1 MTAGI
6 ANTQN
11 KFRRHIKHAKVV
23 GSEIVARDKDCP
35 KTVARNMK
43 PLPHKVYNVKE
54 AMYQEQLPPTNP
66 MIKIKVQVDSKSYQN
81 HKPRLP
87 CGMLMSFLKKTGD
100 QKLELDESRPLPTME
115 LVADTGAQVDI
126 IGVAHINKIG
136 LVREHLLRT
145 AVNLDCANETEATVL
160 GVFFA
165 KISGRSVV
173 TGEETTTKSMVYVIK
188 GKVCLMSKTTLTA
201 LGCLPKEFPQI
212 GKYLDTEACQ
222 ALAIVNN
229 DAHAISDVGRVGPKR
244 FHKPG
249 MVTKRDAIPSHDSE
263 DDAQIQEIVHSA
275 VRQPPGEC
283 DPDSPLPCSCP
294 RRQFDNP
301 PDSLPMPA
309 TASNREELEQFIRNW
324 YAASAFNA
332 CKRQSWPI
340 TEGPPM
346 KIFTKPDAVPVCIRK
361 PAAVPLHLRKAV
373 QADINADVAKGVLE
387 KVPYGT
393 PDTWCTRMVITLK
406 KSGKP
411 RRTID
416 LSALSK
422 ACIRETHHTRSPTK
436 VARTVPAS
444 LPQ

>member
-1 MTAGI
+1 MDSLFPMPPPFLMSLVRSSPSTDTRVAETPQLDLAATILFIEAREAGKRSAGVLSGSIPASSQANKAALVTEDRVQDTIGVESCRYCGRTGHGRSPNGDTRKKSCPAWDKECSKCSKKGHFKKCCQSKITAESHKISMHKMTAGI

-212 GKYLDTEACQ
+212 GKYLDTEACH
-222 ALAIVNN
+222 ALGIANN
-229 DAHAISDVGRVGPKR
+229 DAPAIGSADTGEDSSLVQGTPCTRVG
-244 FHKPG
+244 
-249 MVTKRDAIPSHDSE
+249 
-263 DDAQIQEIVHSA
+263 
-275 VRQPPGEC
+275 
-283 DPDSPLPCSCP
+283 
-294 RRQFDNP
+294 
-301 PDSLPMPA
+301 
-309 TASNREELEQFIRNW
+309 
-324 YAASAFNA
+324 
-332 CKRQSWPI
+332 
-340 TEGPPM
+340 
-346 KIFTKPDAVPVCIRK
+346 
-361 PAAVPLHLRKAV
+361 
-373 QADINADVAKGVLE
+373 
-387 KVPYGT
+387 
-393 PDTWCTRMVITLK
+393 
-406 KSGKP
+406 
-411 RRTID
+411 
-416 LSALSK
+416 
-422 ACIRETHHTRSPTK
+422 
-436 VARTVPAS
+436 
-444 LPQ
+444 